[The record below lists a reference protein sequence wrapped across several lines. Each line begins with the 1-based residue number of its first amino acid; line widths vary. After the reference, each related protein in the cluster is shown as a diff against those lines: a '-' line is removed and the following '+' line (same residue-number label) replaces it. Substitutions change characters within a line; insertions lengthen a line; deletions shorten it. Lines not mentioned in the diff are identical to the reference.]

1 MRQSTHP
8 TADESLSSVDSWL
21 PEDTQAVTDR
31 LLTVPNLLS
40 LVRLLALPFVYAD
53 LVGGREGR
61 ALLLLVLVSSS
72 DAADGFVARR
82 FNQVSRIGRLMD
94 PLSDRLLLGV
104 VGVGLVVAHIL
115 PLWAVLLLVARDV
128 LVSVG
133 LVVLLKREVP
143 APSVSDLGKAA
154 TFGLMFVLALLLV
167 ARVTGFGSL
176 RIAGYVLYAAFVC
189 LYYLAATQYAL
200 AVRALMR
207 NGGTDPAAAS

>member
-8 TADESLSSVDSWL
+8 STDESLSSVDNRL
-21 PEDTQAVTDR
+21 REDTQAVTDR

-61 ALLLLVLVSSS
+61 ALLLLVLVASS

-82 FNQVSRIGRLMD
+82 FNQVTRIGRLMD

-104 VGVGLVVAHIL
+104 VSVGLVVAQIL

-133 LVVLLKREVP
+133 LIVLLKREVP

-154 TFGLMFVLALLLV
+154 TFGLMFDLALLLV
-167 ARVTGFGSL
+167 ARVTGVDSL
-176 RIAGYVLYAAFVC
+176 RIAGYVLYGGFVC
-189 LYYLAATQYAL
+189 LYYLAATQYAV
-200 AVRALMR
+200 AVRTLLR
-207 NGGTDPAAAS
+207 NGRAGPASG